1 MLAVQLHLDI
11 FGSPGHTVDRFINLT
26 MLPYC
31 MVKNIT
37 IRVDDEEYD
46 VWIEKKGVRTWEDVL
61 RQGLE
66 VNKEES

>member
-1 MLAVQLHLDI
+1 
-11 FGSPGHTVDRFINLT
+11 